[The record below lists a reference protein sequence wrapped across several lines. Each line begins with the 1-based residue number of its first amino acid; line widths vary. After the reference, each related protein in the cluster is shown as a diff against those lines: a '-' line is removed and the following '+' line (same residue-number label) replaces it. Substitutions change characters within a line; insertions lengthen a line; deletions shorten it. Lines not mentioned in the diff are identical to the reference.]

1 MGPPL
6 LVNPFMVGTHLVSG
20 KLPCA
25 SPTRLQVPWSW
36 RSVDINV
43 SNDDLLLKKHKYFQS
58 TEVNLRLD
66 EPVGLPDNILVVSVV
81 EEVATPNRPGVL
93 VQRVGLMHPGQ

>member
-1 MGPPL
+1 MSQNGLRMVVL
-6 LVNPFMVGTHLVSG
+6 LNFDITHL
-20 KLPCA
+20 
-25 SPTRLQVPWSW
+25 SPPS
-36 RSVDINV
+36 SK
-43 SNDDLLLKKHKYFQS
+43 DDLLLKKHKYFQS

>member
-36 RSVDINV
+36 RSVDIYV
-43 SNDDLLLKKHKYFQS
+43 SKDDLLLKKHKYF
-58 TEVNLRLD
+58 
-66 EPVGLPDNILVVSVV
+66 
-81 EEVATPNRPGVL
+81 
-93 VQRVGLMHPGQ
+93 